1 MKKILLLL
9 ILIGFCPRLQ
19 AQSVI
24 DLNDDAEFYFQ
35 TNNYERAYQTYDR
48 LAKKEPKNAYYLYQ
62 KGLCVFHLP
71 ARKEEAIALF
81 QKSYEM
87 EPKEKSI
94 LLNLGKAYHL
104 NYKFDEAIN
113 YFNEFLQTNPEK
125 EKKEEAERLI
135 ANAESGKK
143 IVQTMLEADIKNI
156 GSPVNTSAEE
166 YVPILSA
173 DESMLIY
180 TYRGPNS
187 TGGLMDE
194 ALKPDLKTGIYFED
208 IFMSKRVNKDSTW
221 SAPTPL
227 ELLNT
232 NGNDAPIGLSP
243 DGQTLFTFRSG
254 KTDNGDIYMSVLEGE
269 TWSAPQ
275 KLKGDVNTNFWEGSC
290 SITADGKF
298 LYFASE
304 RPGGF
309 GKRDLYIAE
318 KTGNDSWGNVKNLG
332 PIINTKYNEDTPFI
346 HVDGATFFFSSEGHN
361 SIGDY
366 DIFYTIKKD
375 NTWIEPIN
383 MGYPLNTTDDDR
395 FYMINPDGNKGYFS
409 SNRVSNGGNGS
420 SDIFTVTPGIL
431 SEKPVL
437 AMVLGNIYGNGKPIS
452 AQIEIIKKSNGEK
465 IGPFTSNTKSGKY
478 LVALSPGENYTFKVR
493 AKDYS
498 EQSEDLDIAQLT
510 KFIEIRKDFR
520 LIQGDFVDT
529 VKAKK
534 LNEFLGNIDTL
545 AKVAVID
552 TAKKN
557 PTTVS
562 SNPCDALKTLDFSA
576 LKNKSLNDPAV
587 YAKLLAIGSKICAEK
602 MIFKVQ
608 IGAYQHP
615 ENYKWEKLN
624 EFGKPEIVSYPDNLT
639 RFTQGNLGN
648 IHEAEKL
655 RQEIIRKG
663 QSDAWIVGFID
674 GKRYTLEEFILVD
687 FYNKNIASF
696 KENIIE
702 LKDYISFK

>member
-221 SAPTPL
+221 SAH
-227 ELLNT
+227 LLN
-232 NGNDAPIGLSP
+232 
-243 DGQTLFTFRSG
+243 
-254 KTDNGDIYMSVLEGE
+254 Y
-269 TWSAPQ
+269 
-275 KLKGDVNTNFWEGSC
+275 
-290 SITADGKF
+290 
-298 LYFASE
+298 
-304 RPGGF
+304 
-309 GKRDLYIAE
+309 
-318 KTGNDSWGNVKNLG
+318 
-332 PIINTKYNEDTPFI
+332 
-346 HVDGATFFFSSEGHN
+346 
-361 SIGDY
+361 
-366 DIFYTIKKD
+366 
-375 NTWIEPIN
+375 
-383 MGYPLNTTDDDR
+383 
-395 FYMINPDGNKGYFS
+395 
-409 SNRVSNGGNGS
+409 
-420 SDIFTVTPGIL
+420 
-431 SEKPVL
+431 
-437 AMVLGNIYGNGKPIS
+437 
-452 AQIEIIKKSNGEK
+452 
-465 IGPFTSNTKSGKY
+465 
-478 LVALSPGENYTFKVR
+478 
-493 AKDYS
+493 
-498 EQSEDLDIAQLT
+498 
-510 KFIEIRKDFR
+510 
-520 LIQGDFVDT
+520 
-529 VKAKK
+529 
-534 LNEFLGNIDTL
+534 
-545 AKVAVID
+545 
-552 TAKKN
+552 
-557 PTTVS
+557 
-562 SNPCDALKTLDFSA
+562 
-576 LKNKSLNDPAV
+576 
-587 YAKLLAIGSKICAEK
+587 
-602 MIFKVQ
+602 
-608 IGAYQHP
+608 
-615 ENYKWEKLN
+615 
-624 EFGKPEIVSYPDNLT
+624 
-639 RFTQGNLGN
+639 
-648 IHEAEKL
+648 
-655 RQEIIRKG
+655 
-663 QSDAWIVGFID
+663 
-674 GKRYTLEEFILVD
+674 
-687 FYNKNIASF
+687 
-696 KENIIE
+696 
-702 LKDYISFK
+702 